1 MRGKLIKALA
11 HSRILVRDQVELQ
24 ACIHN
29 GHYVAGNSECKFCEF
44 EFECQ
49 WLYKNDEFAAL
60 QHKTTDN
67 LLEALQFA
75 EAYIDAMIT
84 RWGHNKRTC
93 CCETCTWLRNV
104 RRLLRDVQD

>member
-1 MRGKLIKALA
+1 MRGKIVKALT
-11 HSRILVRDQVELQ
+11 HSRILVRDQIELQ

-29 GHYVAGNSECKFCEF
+29 GNYVAGNSECQFCQF

-60 QHKTTDN
+60 QLKTTEN

-75 EAYIDAMIT
+75 EAYVDAMIT
-84 RWGHNKRTC
+84 RWGHNKRIC
-93 CCETCTWLRNV
+93 GCETCAWLRHT
-104 RRLLRDVQD
+104 RRLLREAQD